1 MLRFLIGSLHRLF
14 GTWPAPDWYFR
25 ETFVLEADHRRN
37 WSRVSPRG
45 QRGEGKVKAILYTA
59 VLLAAIF
66 ATVKLLPPYISNYQL
81 SDKIQEIAR
90 FAIVNRYNQEQI
102 RDEVFKTVKDLDI
115 PLKREDIKVSVD
127 RSVVTISMDYTVPV
141 DLLVY
146 QVELHFTPSSEGKS
160 II

>member
-1 MLRFLIGSLHRLF
+1 MLRFLIGSLRRLF
-14 GTWPAPDWYFR
+14 GRRPAYWYFR
-25 ETFVLEADHRRN
+25 ETFVLEADHRRS
-37 WSRVSPRG
+37 WSRVSLRG